1 MFSFIKDKLNKI
13 YSQFSTKVSTLFKKN
28 NIDQDVLDELE
39 ALLISSDMGIK
50 TSKEIVT
57 KLKKNI
63 ENGEIKEGDD
73 LKKHLETILINSLST
88 NNKFESSKV
97 FLLVGINGSGKTTF
111 AGKLANMFAQQNKK
125 VLLAACDTFRA
136 AAAEQLLQW
145 AKKSNVSIQM
155 GKENQG
161 PSAVVFDACQKFK
174 NENFDILII
183 DTAGRL
189 QAKTYLMQELEKI
202 SKIINKQL
210 PQEKINTLLTIDAM
224 LGQNSF
230 EQAKIFNESTKI
242 DGLVLTKMDGTGKA
256 GVVFAIVQ
264 ELSIPVSFI
273 CFGEEIDKIKLFD
286 AKEFVSQLLSE

>member
-13 YSQFSTKVSTLFKKN
+13 YSQFSTKVSSLFKKN
-28 NIDQDVLDELE
+28 KIDQEVLTELE
-39 ALLISSDMGIK
+39 ELLISSDMGVK
-50 TSKEIVT
+50 VT
-57 KLKKNI
+57 NNVIAELKKKF
-63 ENGEIKEGDD
+63 ESGEFKQGDD
-73 LKKHLETILINSLST
+73 LKKALEDILIEILLSQ
-88 NNKFESSKV
+88 NKFQISNV

-111 AGKLANMFAQQNKK
+111 AGKLANTFAKQNKK

-136 AAAEQLLQW
+136 AAVEQLTQW
-145 AKKSNVSIQM
+145 ACKIGVSIQI

-161 PSAVVFDACQKFK
+161 PAAVVFDACQKFK

-189 QAKTYLMQELEKI
+189 QTKTHLMQELEKI
-202 SKIINKQL
+202 SKIISKQL
-210 PQEKINTLLTIDAM
+210 PQEKINTLLTIDSM
-224 LGQNSF
+224 LGQNSL
-230 EQAKIFNESTKI
+230 EQAKIFNESAKI

-264 ELSIPVSFI
+264 ELKIPVSFI
-273 CFGEEIDKIKLFD
+273 CFGEELDKIKLFE